1 MEGVVL
7 LVDGDGDAVG
17 GVGHL
22 ADGVDDETIVPDAVV
37 GGDHVQAV
45 ADVEQGRQV
54 VLVGGGILLGQILL
68 AQLVGQGI
76 HLLGRGLIQGGEDV
90 DGGLRKGQVLALL
103 QHLAHDLGGQRRP
116 GAVLHQ
122 GHGAVAEVPL
132 GQVVDEL
139 LHEGEHIG
147 VIGGGGQNQL
157 AVAEG
162 IRHGLGHVAPG
173 QIVDDHLGA
182 AVGAEL
188 VRQLLHRG
196 LGIAIDAGIGDDHA
210 LGLHGIAGPQVIQPD
225 IVTQVFLQHGAVEGA
240 DGLDVQRG
248 RLFQQ
253 CLDLGAV
260 LTHDADIVPAGFTGP
275 VLLHIQGT
283 ELAEA
288 VGGEQDLVQYIIGHN
303 DLGPVN
309 HGGRH
314 KGQGVLAQAQ
324 GISLPHYDPAIL
336 IAGAEE
342 GPHHI
347 EGLG

>member
-1 MEGVVL
+1 M
-7 LVDGDGDAVG
+7 
-17 GVGHL
+17 
-22 ADGVDDETIVPDAVV
+22 
-37 GGDHVQAV
+37 
-45 ADVEQGRQV
+45 
-54 VLVGGGILLGQILL
+54 
-68 AQLVGQGI
+68 
-76 HLLGRGLIQGGEDV
+76 
-90 DGGLRKGQVLALL
+90 
-103 QHLAHDLGGQRRP
+103 
-116 GAVLHQ
+116 
-122 GHGAVAEVPL
+122 
-132 GQVVDEL
+132 
-139 LHEGEHIG
+139 
-147 VIGGGGQNQL
+147 
-157 AVAEG
+157 
-162 IRHGLGHVAPG
+162 
-173 QIVDDHLGA
+173 DDHLGA

-240 DGLDVQRG
+240 DGLDVQRS

-253 CLDLGAV
+253 CLNLGAV
-260 LTHDADIVPAGFTGP
+260 LTHDADIVPAGLVVPGL
-275 VLLHIQGT
+275 VHIQGA

-314 KGQGVLAQAQ
+314 KGQGGLAQAQ
-324 GISLPHYDPAIL
+324 GIPLPNYDPAIL